1 MSTAPAATAA
11 EDAAAPVPKAGGK
24 KKLLIIVGAA
34 LLLVLAGGGGAAFYV
49 VKQRQAAAAAAVAA
63 DGGEVEEAKATTKK
77 KKKDGKK
84 AAPVFLPLEIFTVN
98 LADREAERY
107 AQVGVTLE
115 LADSDVSDQ
124 LKAYMPAIRND
135 ILMLIAHKRAEDL
148 QDKGGKLELAREIK
162 RAASKPLADGDDHD
176 AHAKDSDEE
185 DDEPVRAVHFS
196 AFIIQ

>member
-1 MSTAPAATAA
+1 MSTAPAATAP
-11 EDAAAPVPKAGGK
+11 EDAAAPAPKAGGK

-49 VKQRQAAAAAAVAA
+49 IKQRQAAAAAAAA
-63 DGGEVEEAKATTKK
+63 AEGGEVQEAKPK

-84 AAPVFLPLEIFTVN
+84 AAPVFLPLDIFTVN

-115 LADSDVSDQ
+115 LADSHVSDQ

-135 ILMLIAHKRAEDL
+135 ILMLLAHKRAEEL
-148 QDKGGKLELAREIK
+148 QDRDGKLDLAREIK
-162 RAASKPLADGDDHD
+162 RAASKPLADADDHD
-176 AHAKDSDEE
+176 AHAKPGDEE
-185 DDEPVRAVHFS
+185 DEEPVRAVHFS

>member
-1 MSTAPAATAA
+1 MSTAPAATAP
-11 EDAAAPVPKAGGK
+11 EDAAAPAPKAGGK

-49 VKQRQAAAAAAVAA
+49 IKQRQAAAAAAAE
-63 DGGEVEEAKATTKK
+63 GGEVQEAKPK

-84 AAPVFLPLEIFTVN
+84 AAPVFLPLDIFTVN

-115 LADSDVSDQ
+115 LADSHVSDQ

-135 ILMLIAHKRAEDL
+135 ILMLLAHKRAEEL
-148 QDKGGKLELAREIK
+148 QDRDGKLDLAREIK
-162 RAASKPLADGDDHD
+162 RAASKPLADADDHD
-176 AHAKDSDEE
+176 AHAKPGDEE
-185 DDEPVRAVHFS
+185 DEEPVRAVHFS

>member
-1 MSTAPAATAA
+1 MSTAPAATAP
-11 EDAAAPVPKAGGK
+11 EDAAAPAPKAGGK

-34 LLLVLAGGGGAAFYV
+34 LLLVLAGGGGAACYV
-49 VKQRQAAAAAAVAA
+49 IKQRQAAAAAAAE
-63 DGGEVEEAKATTKK
+63 GGEVQEAKPK

-84 AAPVFLPLEIFTVN
+84 AAPVFLPLDIFTVN

-115 LADSDVSDQ
+115 LADSHVSDQ

-135 ILMLIAHKRAEDL
+135 ILMLLAHKRAEEL
-148 QDKGGKLELAREIK
+148 QDRDGKLDLAREIK
-162 RAASKPLADGDDHD
+162 RAASKPLADADDHD
-176 AHAKDSDEE
+176 AHAKPGDEE
-185 DDEPVRAVHFS
+185 DEEPVRAVHFS

>member
-1 MSTAPAATAA
+1 MATAPAATAA
-11 EDAAAPVPKAGGK
+11 PAVEDAAAPAPKAGGK
-24 KKLLIIVGAA
+24 KKLLIMIGAA
-34 LLLVLAGGGGAAFYV
+34 VLLVLAVGGGAAFYII
-49 VKQRQAAAAAAVAA
+49 KQRQAAAAAAAA
-63 DGGEVEEAKATTKK
+63 EGGEVQEAKPK
-77 KKKDGKK
+77 KKKDDKK

-115 LADSDVSDQ
+115 LADSHVSDQ

-135 ILMLIAHKRAEDL
+135 ILMLLAHKRAEDL
-148 QDKGGKLELAREIK
+148 QDKDGKLELAREIK

-176 AHAKDSDEE
+176 AHAKKSDEE